1 MSAGLARKLFD
12 TPHRAFGVSFLFV
25 AIVAKDL
32 QVGGVVCTADGCV
45 NDVVKLQ
52 TTTDTPTA
60 SAGVIITSQ
69 NLITKSPPRTA
80 ATTFTPVTLWSVG
93 LGGF

>member
-1 MSAGLARKLFD
+1 MSAGLARNVFD
-12 TPHRAFGVSFLFV
+12 SPHLTFGVSFLFV

-52 TTTDTPTA
+52 ATTDTPTTLA
-60 SAGVIITSQ
+60 DVVIPSQ
-69 NLITKSPPRTA
+69 DFVFELSPSPT
-80 ATTFTPVTLWSVG
+80 ATTFAPVFLWGVG